1 MMHRY
6 TSKKIGGMKMLAK
19 DIMEKAVI
27 SIDGDMS
34 VEEIAKILMKNKISG
49 VPVIDEKKQVIGIV
63 TEADLLSKEKE
74 PRFPSYIEF
83 LGSIIYIEGV
93 KQYEE
98 DLKKL
103 VASKAKEIMTTPAHT
118 VEENATIEEV
128 AALMVEK
135 RINRVPVVN
144 TKGELVGIIS
154 RADMLKSLLNQ

>member
-1 MMHRY
+1 
-6 TSKKIGGMKMLAK
+6 MKMLAK
-19 DIMEKAVI
+19 DIMEKKVI
-27 SIDGDMS
+27 SVDGNML
-34 VEEIAKILMKNKISG
+34 VEEVAKILVKNKISG

-93 KQYEE
+93 QQYEE
-98 DLKKL
+98 DLRKL
-103 VASKAKEIMTTPAHT
+103 VASKAKEIMTTPAYT

-144 TKGELVGIIS
+144 INSELVGIIS
-154 RADMLKSLLNQ
+154 RADMLKPLLNQ

>member
-1 MMHRY
+1 
-6 TSKKIGGMKMLAK
+6 MLAK
-19 DIMEKAVI
+19 DIMEKKVI
-27 SIDGDMS
+27 SVDGNML
-34 VEEIAKILMKNKISG
+34 VEEVAKILVKNKISG

-93 KQYEE
+93 QQYEE
-98 DLKKL
+98 DLRKL
-103 VASKAKEIMTTPAHT
+103 VASKAKEIMTTPAYT

-144 TKGELVGIIS
+144 INSELVGIIS
-154 RADMLKSLLNQ
+154 RADMLKPLLNQ

>member
-1 MMHRY
+1 
-6 TSKKIGGMKMLAK
+6 MKMLAK
-19 DIMEKAVI
+19 DIMEKKVI
-27 SIDGDMS
+27 SIDGNML
-34 VEEIAKILMKNKISG
+34 VEEVAKILVKNKISG

-93 KQYEE
+93 QQYEE
-98 DLKKL
+98 DLRKL
-103 VASKAKEIMTTPAHT
+103 VASKAKEIMTTPAYT

-144 TKGELVGIIS
+144 INSELVGIIS
-154 RADMLKSLLNQ
+154 RADMLKPLLNQ